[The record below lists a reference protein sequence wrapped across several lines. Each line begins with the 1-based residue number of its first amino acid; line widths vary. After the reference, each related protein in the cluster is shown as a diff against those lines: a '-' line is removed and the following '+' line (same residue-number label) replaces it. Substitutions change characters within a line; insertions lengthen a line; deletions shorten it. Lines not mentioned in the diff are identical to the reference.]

1 MNRTNT
7 TVIPYIYIFINLL
20 KASTLL
26 YSDTSPRFKSML
38 QNIPQVGEYDVTA
51 LIIMTPPTHDW
62 HEILQT
68 RFEPSQISPCNLQ
81 ISIGRLYG
89 LTIDQ
94 S

>member
-7 TVIPYIYIFINLL
+7 TVIPYIYIFINLF

-26 YSDTSPRFKSML
+26 YSDTYLSFKSIL
-38 QNIPQVGEYDVTA
+38 QNIHQVGVYEVTA
-51 LIIMTPPTHDW
+51 LIILIPQTHDK

-81 ISIGRLYG
+81 ISIGRE
-89 LTIDQ
+89 TV
-94 S
+94 